1 MDRRLITPFDE
12 SPHISDLESLE
23 LKYEG
28 LELSEIIEPIVT
40 PREDIAGGKK
50 TAKKSKRNRTRT
62 KSGGGTLEKNSPFAP
77 SGCLLYVN
85 DIVTMLEI
93 PIAWSPEPTCFII
106 GQSTPRGKISRCFN
120 TSNCTTHCK
129 K

>member
-1 MDRRLITPFDE
+1 MPGMDRRLITPFDE

-23 LKYEG
+23 VKYEG

-62 KSGGGTLEKNSPFAP
+62 KSGGGTLEKIFICSFKLP
-77 SGCLLYVN
+77 SGDLFHNWAMC
-85 DIVTMLEI
+85 
-93 PIAWSPEPTCFII
+93 S
-106 GQSTPRGKISRCFN
+106 QRQISRVFN
-120 TSNCTTHCK
+120 TALK
-129 K
+129 KVG